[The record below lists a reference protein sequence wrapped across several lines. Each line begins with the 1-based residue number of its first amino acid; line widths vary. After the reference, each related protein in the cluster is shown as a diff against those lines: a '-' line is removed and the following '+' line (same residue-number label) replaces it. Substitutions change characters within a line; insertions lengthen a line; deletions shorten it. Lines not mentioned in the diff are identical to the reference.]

1 MLDILLP
8 MATLILAGTLW
19 RPLKPMEIDADTAR
33 KALTGLVYLLLL
45 PALVLDVLWKA
56 PLGIDSIRIILM
68 SATGVLTGVAIASLL
83 YRRGRIASP
92 ARGAMLLAASWANVT
107 YLGLPVL
114 EQTFG
119 SEYRSVA
126 LQYDLFSNTPLL
138 LTLGIWIAQ
147 RHGSGPAA
155 TNSLVEIFRVPALW
169 AAIAAILLN
178 LSQISVPD
186 GVGSVLNMLGS
197 AVPPLM
203 LIALGMGLRWDTLRW
218 NRLPLLLPAILI
230 QLAIVPLV
238 VFWMSQA
245 VGLSGDL
252 RAAVILEAAMPT
264 MVLGMVICDRYRL
277 DTALFAAA
285 TTLSTALSLITL
297 PLWYHWID

>member
-1 MLDILLP
+1 MLNILLP
-8 MATLILAGTLW
+8 MAILILAGTLW
-19 RPLKPMEIDADTAR
+19 RPLRPMGIDADTAR
-33 KALTGLVYLLLL
+33 QTVTGLVYLLLL

-56 PLGIDSIRIILM
+56 PLGADSLRVVLM
-68 SATGVLTGVAIASLL
+68 SATGVLTGVATASLI
-83 YRRGRIASP
+83 YRRGWMASP
-92 ARGAMLLAASWANVT
+92 SRGAMILAASWANVT

-119 SEYRSVA
+119 SEYRSIA

-147 RHGSGPAA
+147 RHGSGESSE
-155 TNSLVEIFRVPALW
+155 TRGEVFRVPAFW
-169 AAIAAILLN
+169 AAIVAIALN
-178 LSQISVPD
+178 LYQVPLPT
-186 GVGSVLNMLGS
+186 GLGTVLNMLGG
-197 AVPPLM
+197 AVAPLM

-218 NRLPLLLPAILI
+218 NRLPLLAPAILI

-238 VFWMSQA
+238 VFWMSQTI
-245 VGLSGDL
+245 GLSGDL

-297 PLWYHWID
+297 PLWYHWIG